1 MSIGNGGKDMPSKER
16 RGRLPEKLDEL
27 LADLVVRQYQIT
39 QAAERIYDL
48 VDSDTARAIKALIE
62 TIIENAEQTRTDLI
76 DETGLL
82 RELMKELRDLR
93 EDKKNGNGH

>member
-1 MSIGNGGKDMPSKER
+1 MPSKER